1 MLLECRMEVLGTG
14 MFGKQALFGFKRK
27 KSDSDADFDAMLPK
41 RYSQIIL
48 ENFFVLLFVK

>member
-1 MLLECRMEVLGTG
+1 MEVLGTG